1 VGRVVPAGSLSE
13 YVSANE
19 AALFME
25 TEELEVIVVDDHLA
39 MRRGIELLLREAGFR
54 IAGVA
59 STLDEARSVL
69 SRRRFDVALLDVQ
82 LGQQSS
88 VGLVE
93 DLLRDDPSAPI
104 VLYTGYTGSDS
115 KLHEAVRA
123 GARGFVLKTSP
134 APRLTTAL
142 RAVATGGTY
151 VDPELAGQLAEDC
164 ELQRLNALS
173 ARELEVLELLA
184 DGLNG
189 QMIAERL
196 FLSPETVRTHVRN
209 ATSKLGARTRVQAVA
224 MVVRGRRSG

>member
-1 VGRVVPAGSLSE
+1 MKS
-13 YVSANE
+13 
-19 AALFME
+19 
-25 TEELEVIVVDDHLA
+25 EELEVIVVDDHLA

-59 STLDEARSVL
+59 GTLDEARAIL
-69 SRRRFDVALLDVQ
+69 ARRRFDVALLDVQ
-82 LGQQSS
+82 LGSESS

-93 DLLRDDPSAPI
+93 DLLREDPTSPI

-115 KLHEAVRA
+115 MLHEAVRA

-134 APRLTTAL
+134 APRLTDAL

-151 VDPELAGQLAEDC
+151 VDPELAGRLAEDG
-164 ELQRLNALS
+164 EMQRLSALS
-173 ARELEVLELLA
+173 ARELEVLGLLA

-209 ATSKLGARTRVQAVA
+209 ATSKMGARTRVQAVA
-224 MVVRGRRSG
+224 MVVRGRRPG

>member
-1 VGRVVPAGSLSE
+1 MQVQSRE
-13 YVSANE
+13 E
-19 AALFME
+19 
-25 TEELEVIVVDDHLA
+25 EELEVIVIDDHLA

-59 STLDEARSVL
+59 GSLTEARAVL
-69 SRRRFDVALLDVQ
+69 SRRRFDVVLLDVQ
-82 LGQQSS
+82 LGAESS

-93 DLLRDDPSAPI
+93 DLLREDPTSPI
-104 VLYTGYTGSDS
+104 VLYTGYTRSDAT
-115 KLHEAVRA
+115 LHEAVRA
-123 GARGFVLKTSP
+123 GARGFVLKSSP
-134 APRLTTAL
+134 PGRVTEAL
-142 RAVATGGTY
+142 RAVAAGGTY
-151 VDPELAGQLAEDC
+151 VDPELAAQLAEDG
-164 ELQRLNALS
+164 ELQRLGTLS

-224 MVVRGRRSG
+224 MVVRRRLG

>member
-1 VGRVVPAGSLSE
+1 MQAIDSDSE
-13 YVSANE
+13 Q
-19 AALFME
+19 
-25 TEELEVIVVDDHLA
+25 LEVIVVDDHLA

-59 STLDEARSVL
+59 GTLDEARAIL
-69 SRRRFDVALLDVQ
+69 ARRRFDVALLDVQ
-82 LGQQSS
+82 LGQESS
-88 VGLVE
+88 VGLLE
-93 DLLRDDPSAPI
+93 DLLREDPMAPI
-104 VLYTGYTGSDS
+104 VLYTGYTGSES
-115 KLHEAVRA
+115 MLHEAVRA

-134 APRLTTAL
+134 APRLTGAL
-142 RAVATGGTY
+142 RAVAAGGTY
-151 VDPELAGQLAEDC
+151 VDPELAGQLAEDG
-164 ELQRLNALS
+164 ELQLLNALS

-224 MVVRGRRSG
+224 MVVRERRTS

>member
-1 VGRVVPAGSLSE
+1 VPGE
-13 YVSANE
+13 Q
-19 AALFME
+19 
-25 TEELEVIVVDDHLA
+25 LEVIVVDDHLA

-82 LGQQSS
+82 LGDQSA

-93 DLLRDDPSAPI
+93 ELLREDPTAPI

-115 KLHEAVRA
+115 ALHEAVRA
-123 GARGFVLKTSP
+123 GARGFVLKSSP
-134 APRLTTAL
+134 AERLTGAL
-142 RAVATGGTY
+142 RAVAAGGTY
-151 VDPELAGQLAEDC
+151 VDPELAGQLAEGG
-164 ELQRLNALS
+164 ELQRLDSLS

-209 ATSKLGARTRVQAVA
+209 ATSKLGAHTRVQAVA
-224 MVVRGRRSG
+224 IVVRGRGTS

>member
-1 VGRVVPAGSLSE
+1 LE
-13 YVSANE
+13 YQ
-19 AALFME
+19 
-25 TEELEVIVVDDHLA
+25 ELEVIVVDDHLA

-59 STLDEARSVL
+59 GTLDEARSIL

-82 LGQQSS
+82 LGQESS

-93 DLLRDDPSAPI
+93 DLLREDPTAPI

-115 KLHEAVRA
+115 TLHEAVRA

-134 APRLTTAL
+134 APRLTDAL
-142 RAVATGGTY
+142 RAVAGGGNY
-151 VDPELAGQLAEDC
+151 VDPELAGQLAEDG
-164 ELQRLNALS
+164 EMQLLSVLS
-173 ARELEVLELLA
+173 ARELEILELLA

-189 QMIAERL
+189 QMIAEQL

>member
-1 VGRVVPAGSLSE
+1 
-13 YVSANE
+13 
-19 AALFME
+19 ME
-25 TEELEVIVVDDHLA
+25 VEELEVIVVDDHLA

-54 IAGVA
+54 IAGAA
-59 STLDEARSVL
+59 STLDEARTML

-82 LGQQSS
+82 LGRESS

-93 DLLRDDPSAPI
+93 DLLREDPSAPI

-115 KLHEAVRA
+115 ALHEAVRA

-134 APRLTTAL
+134 ARRLTDAL
-142 RAVATGGTY
+142 RAVAAGGTY
-151 VDPELAGQLAEDC
+151 VDPELASQLAEDG
-164 ELQRLNALS
+164 EIQRLSTLS

-189 QMIAERL
+189 QMIAGRL

-224 MVVRGRRSG
+224 MVVRGRRS

>member
-1 VGRVVPAGSLSE
+1 MA
-13 YVSANE
+13 SA
-19 AALFME
+19 
-25 TEELEVIVVDDHLA
+25 ELEVIVVDDHLA

-54 IAGVA
+54 IAGA
-59 STLDEARSVL
+59 AATLEEARAIL

-82 LGQQSS
+82 LGPESS
-88 VGLVE
+88 LGLVE
-93 DLLRDDPSAPI
+93 ELLREDPASPI
-104 VLYTGYTGSDS
+104 VLYTGYTGADAM
-115 KLHEAVRA
+115 LHAAVRA

-134 APRLTTAL
+134 VPRLTEAL
-142 RAVATGGTY
+142 RTVAAGGTY
-151 VDPELAGQLAEDC
+151 VDPELAGQLAEGG
-164 ELQRLNALS
+164 ELQRLAALS
-173 ARELEVLELLA
+173 SRELEVLELLA

>member
-1 VGRVVPAGSLSE
+1 
-13 YVSANE
+13 
-19 AALFME
+19 ME
-25 TEELEVIVVDDHLA
+25 VKELEVIVVDDHLA

-59 STLDEARSVL
+59 GTLDEARTVL
-69 SRRRFDVALLDVQ
+69 ARRRFDVALLDVQ
-82 LGQQSS
+82 LGEQSS

-93 DLLRDDPSAPI
+93 DLLREDPAVPI
-104 VLYTGYTGSDS
+104 VLYTGYTSADS
-115 KLHEAVRA
+115 MLHEAVRA

-134 APRLTTAL
+134 PPRLTDAL
-142 RAVATGGTY
+142 RAVAGGGTY
-151 VDPELAGQLAEDC
+151 VDPELAGQLAADGEM
-164 ELQRLNALS
+164 QRLSALS
-173 ARELEVLELLA
+173 GRELEVLELLA

-224 MVVRGRRSG
+224 MVVRGRRSS

>member
-1 VGRVVPAGSLSE
+1 MQSE
-13 YVSANE
+13 E
-19 AALFME
+19 Q
-25 TEELEVIVVDDHLA
+25 LEVIVVDDHLA

-59 STLDEARSVL
+59 GTLEEARTVL
-69 SRRRFDVALLDVQ
+69 GRRRFDVALLDVQ
-82 LGQQSS
+82 LGQESS

-93 DLLRDDPSAPI
+93 DLLRADPAAPI
-104 VLYTGYTGSDS
+104 VLYTGYTRSDS
-115 KLHEAVRA
+115 LLHEAVRA

-134 APRLTTAL
+134 APRVTDAL
-142 RAVATGGTY
+142 RAVAAGGTY
-151 VDPELAGQLAEDC
+151 VDPELAGHLTEDG
-164 ELQRLNALS
+164 ELQLLSSLS

-224 MVVRGRRSG
+224 MVVRRRSG

>member
-1 VGRVVPAGSLSE
+1 MTS
-13 YVSANE
+13 
-19 AALFME
+19 
-25 TEELEVIVVDDHLA
+25 EELEVIVVDDHLA

-59 STLDEARSVL
+59 GTLEEARAIL

-88 VGLVE
+88 VSLVE
-93 DLLRDDPSAPI
+93 DLLREDPGAPI
-104 VLYTGYTGSDS
+104 VLYTGHTGSDS
-115 KLHEAVRA
+115 MLHEAVRA

-134 APRLTTAL
+134 ASRLTDAL
-142 RAVATGGTY
+142 HAVAAGGTY
-151 VDPELAGQLAEDC
+151 VDPELAGHLAEGG
-164 ELQRLNALS
+164 ELQRLSALS
-173 ARELEVLELLA
+173 SRELEVLELLA

-209 ATSKLGARTRVQAVA
+209 AASKLGARTRVQAVA
-224 MVVRGRRSG
+224 IVVRGRRSS

>member
-1 VGRVVPAGSLSE
+1 MAS
-13 YVSANE
+13 
-19 AALFME
+19 
-25 TEELEVIVVDDHLA
+25 EELEVIVVDDHLA

-59 STLDEARSVL
+59 GTLDEARAIL
-69 SRRRFDVALLDVQ
+69 SRRRFDVVLLDVQ
-82 LGQQSS
+82 FGQESS

-93 DLLRDDPSAPI
+93 DMLREDPASPI

-115 KLHEAVRA
+115 MLHEAVRA

-134 APRLTTAL
+134 APRLTDAL
-142 RAVATGGTY
+142 RAVAAGGTY
-151 VDPELAGQLAEDC
+151 VDPELAGQLAEGA
-164 ELQRLNALS
+164 ELRRLSALS
-173 ARELEVLELLA
+173 SRELEVLELLA
-184 DGLNG
+184 EGLNG

-224 MVVRGRRSG
+224 MVVRGGRSA

>member
-1 VGRVVPAGSLSE
+1 MAS
-13 YVSANE
+13 
-19 AALFME
+19 
-25 TEELEVIVVDDHLA
+25 EELEVIVVDDHLA

-59 STLDEARSVL
+59 GTLEEARAIL
-69 SRRRFDVALLDVQ
+69 SRRRFDVVLLDVQ
-82 LGQQSS
+82 LGPESS

-93 DLLRDDPSAPI
+93 DLLREDHASPI

-115 KLHEAVRA
+115 MLHEAVRA
-123 GARGFVLKTSP
+123 GAPGFVLKTSP
-134 APRLTTAL
+134 APRLTDAL
-142 RAVATGGTY
+142 RAVAAGGTY
-151 VDPELAGQLAEDC
+151 VDPELAGQLAEGG
-164 ELQRLNALS
+164 EQGLSALS
-173 ARELEVLELLA
+173 SRELEVLELLA

-224 MVVRGRRSG
+224 MVVRGRRSSS

>member
-1 VGRVVPAGSLSE
+1 VES
-13 YVSANE
+13 
-19 AALFME
+19 
-25 TEELEVIVVDDHLA
+25 EELEVIVVDDHLA

-59 STLDEARSVL
+59 GTLDEARAIL
-69 SRRRFDVALLDVQ
+69 TRRRFDVALLDVQ
-82 LGQQSS
+82 LGQESS

-93 DLLRDDPSAPI
+93 DLLREDPTAPI
-104 VLYTGYTGSDS
+104 VLYTGYTGVDS
-115 KLHEAVRA
+115 MLHEAVRA

-134 APRLTTAL
+134 APRLTDAL
-142 RAVATGGTY
+142 RAVAAGGTY
-151 VDPELAGQLAEDC
+151 VDPVLAAQLAEDG
-164 ELQRLNALS
+164 ELRRLSTLS
-173 ARELEVLELLA
+173 TRELEVLELLA

-224 MVVRGRRSG
+224 MVVRGRRSAS

>member
-1 VGRVVPAGSLSE
+1 
-13 YVSANE
+13 
-19 AALFME
+19 ME
-25 TEELEVIVVDDHLA
+25 VEELEVIVVDDHLA

-59 STLDEARSVL
+59 GTLDEARAIL

-93 DLLRDDPSAPI
+93 DLLREDPTAPI
-104 VLYTGYTGSDS
+104 VFYTGYTGGDAM
-115 KLHEAVRA
+115 LHEAVRA

-134 APRLTTAL
+134 TSRLTGAL
-142 RAVATGGTY
+142 RAVAAGGTY
-151 VDPELAGQLAEDC
+151 VDPELAGQLAEDG
-164 ELQRLNALS
+164 ELQRLRALS

-189 QMIAERL
+189 QNIAERL